1 MKYLTYDTIADDYDS
16 KRKKPWKPL
25 KDFLSFL
32 SKKGYTIKGTCID
45 LGSAN
50 GRHFELFKNSNNR
63 MIGIDNSS
71 ALLKLALERLRS
83 SNSYSKIE
91 LNKIQLI
98 LADLKFIPIRN
109 HAIQNVFSVATIHHI
124 KGQLERAN
132 VITQLLD
139 LLKEEGYLLITVWRR
154 WHKRVKKHFIVDWF
168 KRIYPRYKHQQE
180 KLGLKEFG
188 DKFVPWTFTR
198 KDVTFHRFYHF
209 FSKMEIKKLLENFI
223 IREFKI
229 MGGPTKKDNFFIL
242 AQKK

>member
-1 MKYLTYDTIADDYDS
+1 MKYLTYDIIADDYDS
-16 KRKKPWKPL
+16 KRKKPWRPF
-25 KDFLSFL
+25 KDFLYFL
-32 SKKGYTIKGTCID
+32 SKKGYTFKGTCID

-63 MIGIDNSS
+63 IIGIDNSS

-91 LNKIQLI
+91 ITKIQLI

-109 HAIQNVFSVATIHHI
+109 HVIQNVFTVATIHHI

-132 VITQLLD
+132 AITQLLD
-139 LLKEEGYLLITVWRR
+139 LLREEGYLLITVWRR
-154 WHKRVKKHFIVDWF
+154 WHKRVRKHFIVDWF
-168 KRIYPRYKHQQE
+168 KRINPRYKHQQE

-198 KDVTFHRFYHF
+198 KNVTFHRFYHF
-209 FSKMEIKKLLENFI
+209 FSKMEIKKLLQNFI
-223 IREFKI
+223 IREFNMI
-229 MGGPTKKDNFFIL
+229 GGPTKKDNFFIL